1 MKTKQKQAAKQTTY
15 QELFLLLLGR
25 FVVETTSLNDLV
37 VDIKLVSSTRE
48 HRLLYALLRDEP
60 QDADH
65 LRLTDTM
72 GTILRLEISMRVPI
86 TVEARNPN
94 DSVLEKLGTE
104 VYAHDD
110 SVSGLQVETKT
121 TSTR

>member
-60 QDADH
+60 QDTDH
-65 LRLTDTM
+65 LRLTNTM
-72 GTILRLEISMRVPI
+72 GTILRLKISVRVPI

>member
-1 MKTKQKQAAKQTTY
+1 MKTKQSRLQKQTTY
-15 QELFLLLLGR
+15 QELFLLLLGG

-37 VDIKLVSSTRE
+37 VDVELVSSTRE

-60 QDADH
+60 QDTDH

-86 TVEARNPN
+86 TVKARKP
-94 DSVLEKLGTE
+94 KRF
-104 VYAHDD
+104 
-110 SVSGLQVETKT
+110 
-121 TSTR
+121 STRKAQNRDRRT